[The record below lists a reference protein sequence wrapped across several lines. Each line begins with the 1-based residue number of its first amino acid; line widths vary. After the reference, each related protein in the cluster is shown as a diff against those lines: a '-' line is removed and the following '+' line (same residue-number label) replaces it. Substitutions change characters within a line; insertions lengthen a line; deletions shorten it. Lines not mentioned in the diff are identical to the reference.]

1 MRMSSNVVGDVEATR
16 SSLAG
21 GVGKVAVFAA
31 KLAVTA
37 ACFWYVSRQIN
48 LGQVLSAI
56 PLLDFRWAAFATA
69 LVMLQIPLV
78 AMRWRNILDALASL
92 DERTTRTAIT
102 AITAMAVFFAQ
113 VLPGAASDGLR
124 AWMAVRLGCDWR
136 HALTSVM
143 IDRGVGVGL
152 LVAIGFVTLL
162 WPSDLTALGGYGHF
176 MLAAYGALLLVG
188 VVGLLLV
195 PKVLPWLE
203 RFRYSRWVAA
213 FAADAH
219 TVLLGRGAP
228 AILGLGCAVHAL
240 TIVMIWSLARAQG
253 ITLTPLDASVLFTV
267 MIGVAIVPISISG
280 WGLREL
286 AVVQVL
292 GGHGV
297 APEKALLFSVCFGLA
312 VAIGSLPG
320 VLAWLVY
327 SAVPAPA
334 PRPAERIG

>member
-1 MRMSSNVVGDVEATR
+1 MSSNLVREPAR
-16 SSLAG
+16 SSHSG
-21 GVGKVAVFAA
+21 GAGKVAAFVA

-37 ACFWYVSRQIN
+37 ACFWYLSRQIDP
-48 LGQVLSAI
+48 GQVLSAI
-56 PLLDFRWAAFATA
+56 PLLDFRWAALATA
-69 LVMLQIPLV
+69 LVLLQIPLV
-78 AMRWRNILDALASL
+78 AMRWRNILDALGAL
-92 DERTTRTAIT
+92 DERTTRAAIT

-136 HALTSVM
+136 HALTSVL

-152 LVAIGFVTLL
+152 LIAIGFLTLL
-162 WPSDLTALGGYGHF
+162 WPSDLTELGGYGHF
-176 MLAAYGALLLVG
+176 MLIAYGVLLGVG
-188 VVGLLLV
+188 IVGLLLV
-195 PKVLPWLE
+195 PKVVPWLQ
-203 RFRYSRWVAA
+203 RSRYTRWAAA

-219 TVLLGRGAP
+219 TVLLGRKAP
-228 AILGLGCAVHAL
+228 AVLGLGCVVHAL
-240 TIVMIWSLARAQG
+240 TILMIWTLARAQG
-253 ITLTPLDASVLFTV
+253 ITLTALDASVLFTV
-267 MIGVAIVPISISG
+267 MIGVTVVPISISG

-312 VAIGSLPG
+312 LFVGSLPG

-327 SAVPAPA
+327 TAAPA
-334 PRPAERIG
+334 PRPAERTG